1 MQLSLTLT
9 TQTRLKGHHDD
20 PAVTQCPHCGLP
32 VGKRS
37 EPLDRGQ
44 PLQVLVYVPKRIAPM
59 TARIPAVG

>member
-1 MQLSLTLT
+1 M
-9 TQTRLKGHHDD
+9 TRRYPMPPLRI
-20 PAVTQCPHCGLP
+20 P

-37 EPLDRGQ
+37 DPLDRGQ